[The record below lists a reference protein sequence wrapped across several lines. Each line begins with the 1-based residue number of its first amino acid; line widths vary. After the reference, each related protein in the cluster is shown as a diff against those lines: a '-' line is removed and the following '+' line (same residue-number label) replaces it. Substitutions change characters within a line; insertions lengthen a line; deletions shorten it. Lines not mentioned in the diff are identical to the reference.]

1 MKRRP
6 PPALRYWIEREIS
19 FRPPRR
25 GASGAER
32 NADGLRRDRNRGVDY
47 FHSRCARERARERSH
62 TSAERTCVP
71 APTPG
76 VDDVPTRSFCDLVLA
91 GLLGVRPAPDGRL
104 RVAPLLEGDFAVDRL
119 RIRGCEVAV
128 VADRTGR
135 RYARGCA
142 GLCVYV
148 DGALA
153 ASVAASATSPASLTV
168 QLACRDF
175 R

>member
-47 FHSRCARERARERSH
+47 FHS
-62 TSAERTCVP
+62 
-71 APTPG
+71 
-76 VDDVPTRSFCDLVLA
+76 SFCDLVLA
-91 GLLGVRPAPDGRL
+91 GLLGIRPGADGRL
-104 RVAPLLEGDFAVDRL
+104 RVRPLLEGDFAVDRL

>member
-1 MKRRP
+1 MRP
-6 PPALRYWIEREIS
+6 R
-19 FRPPRR
+19 
-25 GASGAER
+25 
-32 NADGLRRDRNRGVDY
+32 ADP
-47 FHSRCARERARERSH
+47 C
-62 TSAERTCVP
+62 
-71 APTPG
+71 